1 MTKVFRTFLS
11 NEAQIIR
18 EQKTKIKKNCK
29 SKLSS
34 VHALVK
40 AKILIFTLLSF

>member
-1 MTKVFRTFLS
+1 MTKVFRIFLS

-18 EQKTKIKKNCK
+18 EQKIKMKKNCM

-34 VHALVK
+34 VHTLVK
-40 AKILIFTLLSF
+40 VKIFIFALLSF